1 MHITLLHD
9 LIRRDDKLLIQAL
22 EKRPEI
28 QLDLLDS
35 RQLTFELGKNHRTTD
50 LVVGRC
56 ISHSRNVASLRMF
69 EAMGTPT
76 LNRADVAEICG
87 DKLRTSI
94 ALQNAS
100 VPQPQLQ
107 IAFTPEAA
115 LEAMTCMGYPVVL
128 KPCSGSWGRLIAKIN
143 DRDAAEAL
151 LEHKATLGQVQHSIF
166 YIQEYVPKRGRD
178 IRAFVLGD
186 QTIAAIYRE
195 SDHWKTNTAL
205 GAITRPCPITN
216 ELNLIATRAAKAVG
230 GGILAI
236 DLFESDRGLLVNE
249 INDTMEFKN
258 SIEPT
263 GVNIPDLM
271 ADYILQAAI
280 SEVAF
285 A

>member
-22 EKRPEI
+22 ENQPGVE
-28 QLDLLDS
+28 LALLDS
-35 RQLTFELGKNHRTTD
+35 RRLTFELGKNHRNTD

-56 ISHSRNVASLRMF
+56 ISHSRNLAALRMF
-69 EAMGTPT
+69 ECMGIPT
-76 LNRADVAEICG
+76 LNRADVADVCG
-87 DKLRTSI
+87 DKLKTSI
-94 ALQNAS
+94 ALQKAGIA
-100 VPQPQLQ
+100 QPQIQ
-107 IAFTPEAA
+107 VAFTPEAA
-115 LEAMTCMGYPVVL
+115 LEAIERMGYPVVL

-166 YIQEYVPKRGRD
+166 YIQEYVPKLGRD

-186 QTIAAIYRE
+186 QTVAAIYRE
-195 SDHWKTNTAL
+195 SVHWKTNTAL
-205 GAITRPCPITN
+205 GAVTRPCPITD
-216 ELNLIATRAAKAVG
+216 ELNIIASRAAKAVG
-230 GGILAI
+230 GGILAV
-236 DLFESDRGLLVNE
+236 DLFESDGGLLVNE

-263 GVNIPDLM
+263 GIDIPGLM
-271 ADYILQAAI
+271 ADYILQQAMG
-280 SEVAF
+280 EVAF